1 MREEFLHY
9 LWKTKNIPLNNLIL
23 TDGRKIE
30 INTFG
35 LHNHDSGPD
44 FSNASINIEGIKWI
58 GNIEIHLK
66 SSDWYAHKHQ
76 FDKAYDNVI
85 LHVVLEHDK
94 DVIINKEII
103 PTLELK
109 NVIPLSHFEQYAK
122 ILSNQK
128 WIPCLDLFNSVESF
142 HIENQV
148 EFAAFQRLERKVES
162 ISKRFIEL
170 KHDLNQLIIENT
182 AVILGTK
189 VNRLPMIELT
199 QAIPSTLYFKESKET
214 QLALIY
220 EIANVFPDNSE
231 DRYVNE
237 LKIQGE
243 FYRKKHR
250 LFQLNPTSWKYFG
263 TRAPG
268 FPPFRLA
275 QFSVLLSNPKFFD
288 FLVIPIEEWI
298 TWFYHEKFTLDNY
311 WQTHY
316 HFNVSTKSHKAQI
329 SKNTKELILINVI
342 APIMYWWGVH
352 QKKEHLTENAFQ
364 LLEMC
369 SSETNIRISNW
380 KKMGLNPI
388 SAKDSQG
395 LLELKNEFCNK
406 KKCLSCKI
414 GHQLFKQ

>member
-9 LWKTKNIPLNNLIL
+9 LWKTKNIPLNNLTL

-94 DVIINKEII
+94 DVIINKEAI

-148 EFAAFQRLERKVES
+148 EFATFQRLERKVES

-182 AVILGTK
+182 AAILGTK

-220 EIANVFPDNSE
+220 EIANVFPENSL
-231 DRYVNE
+231 DAI
-237 LKIQGE
+237 LD
-243 FYRKKHR
+243 
-250 LFQLNPTSWKYFG
+250 S
-263 TRAPG
+263 
-268 FPPFRLA
+268 
-275 QFSVLLSNPKFFD
+275 SVLHHVTSFNGFD
-288 FLVIPIEEWI
+288 V
-298 TWFYHEKFTLDNY
+298 K
-311 WQTHY
+311 
-316 HFNVSTKSHKAQI
+316 QI
-329 SKNTKELILINVI
+329 SKNSLILGNSFPLATISRFTLFVLKIIDGIINKAFKKPQTRKVQFAPCQKPLTRKMINVLRI
-342 APIMYWWGVH
+342 FFLIPP
-352 QKKEHLTENAFQ
+352 
-364 LLEMC
+364 LLPPKG
-369 SSETNIRISNW
+369 I
-380 KKMGLNPI
+380 
-388 SAKDSQG
+388 
-395 LLELKNEFCNK
+395 
-406 KKCLSCKI
+406 
-414 GHQLFKQ
+414 